1 MAKSQLQLIEL
12 YQEALHSVVAS
23 PENWL
28 EFLESAGRNYRYPF
42 QDQLM
47 IHYQKPDAMAV
58 LELNQWNTRF
68 GRWVNR
74 GATGIAAFG
83 RSQGHTCIK
92 YYFDIQDTH
101 PGKDAKPVPLW
112 SVEPDDHGPILSVLE
127 EKFHTTAPI
136 VQVAVF
142 EAARS
147 YTSTVWDHFAADYPQ
162 DMPVTQEQLQSLL
175 HNSVYYLLLH
185 RLDMMDFGHFYPSD
199 FDVLEAIQTPEQ
211 INFLGTMVSTISEG
225 ILVDI
230 AATVRAVHRNGP
242 EFFARAQNAVY
253 YEDTKSIITE
263 QGEQDYETELQHENR
278 IQSAE
283 SDTPGGTDRNGQ
295 VRHAP
300 GELST
305 NPSPEPVPEPADQR
319 NTEPAPDGNPD
330 QSHRDDGAVDAQT
343 PEGGW
348 NHGETETA
356 ESAGMDRPDEQ
367 SPQQRGGEDS
377 TRPDLQLSIFPD
389 MEQELGTPQ
398 VPGSFSLSQAEI
410 DAELRAGSNMA
421 GSKHRIVQFYQSM
434 PEQKIAIQFLKE
446 EYGYSGHTHYF
457 LDGSKGHIMYTPSDG
472 MKIQHYKSDTE
483 TILNWRTVEQ
493 RIRLMIHENTYFS
506 PEEQQFIQLA
516 QEEPEEYEE
525 IEESDSDTTEPILV
539 SSSNFRI
546 TDDNLG
552 CGSVRQ
558 KFAANIAA
566 IKLLKEL
573 EQDNRNATPEEQNI
587 LSRYVGWGGMP
598 QAFDPKNDAWKKE
611 YTELRELL
619 DAPEYNAAKS
629 SVLNAHYTSPTVIK
643 GIYEAVGNLGF
654 SSGNI
659 LEPSC
664 GVGNFFGLLPDGM
677 QDSQLYGVELDSI
690 TGRIAKKLYPEA
702 AITVAGFETTD
713 RRNFY
718 DLAIGNV
725 PFGNYRV
732 NDKAYNKLGFNIHN
746 YFFAKSLD
754 QVRPGGI
761 VAFVTSRYTM
771 DSKNPAVRKYLAER
785 AELLGAIRLPNN
797 AFQANAGTTV
807 VSDIIFLRKRERTVS
822 AENDWVHLGKTD
834 DGITLNSYFIDHPE
848 MILGQLSTEST
859 QYGKEECTVL
869 PIPGADL
876 SQQLHEAVQHIQGH
890 YTEAELVNAT
900 EIDDSIPADPNV
912 KNFSFTLVDN
922 RIYYRENSRMKP
934 IAVSDSADKRIR
946 NLMALRDCVRTLITY
961 ETEDYSDADIVLQ
974 QAELNK
980 LYDSF
985 QKEYGIINS
994 RANRLAFSED
1004 DSYYL
1009 LCSLELLD
1017 DDQNFKQKADI
1028 FTKRTIRP
1036 KNRISKVESAS
1047 EALVICLND
1056 RACVDLEFMSELT
1069 GKSIDQLEQEL
1080 TGQIFRVPDADR
1092 TNFVLAEEYLSG
1104 NVREKLRTVREYAE
1118 KNSIYAVNVTALEQV
1133 QPADLSAAEIS
1144 VRLGVTWI
1152 PEEDI
1157 RDFVLELLQPPY
1169 YLRRKIQVHYSPHT
1183 GAWQIEGKSV
1193 DSGSVYASSTYGT
1206 QRASAYHIIED
1217 TLNLRDVRIFDY
1229 MEVDGVRKAI
1239 FNKRETTI
1247 AQSKQ
1252 AAIKQEFQ
1260 NWIWK
1265 DPNRRDRLTRYY
1277 NEKFN
1282 NIRPREYD
1290 GSHLEFPGMNPEIT
1304 LRPHQKNAIA
1314 RALYGGNTLLAHCV
1328 GAGKTFEM
1336 VTIAQES
1343 KRLGLCHKSMIV
1355 VPNHLIGQWASEYLQ
1370 LYPAANIL
1378 VATEKDFTPAR
1389 RKTFCSRIS
1398 TGDYDAVIIG
1408 HSQFEKI
1415 PLSRERQAM
1424 QLERQIDEI
1433 VDGIAEAKRMGGS
1446 NFTVKQMERS
1456 RKSIQTKLQKLN
1468 DQSRKD
1474 DVVTF
1479 EELGI
1484 DRLFVDEAHAYK
1496 NLAVVTKMQN
1506 VAGISQTESQKA
1518 SDMFMKCQYLDEI
1531 TDAHGVIFGTGTPI
1545 SNTMVEMYTMQ
1556 RYLQYRTLEYYGLQH
1571 FDAWAANFG
1580 ETVTAIELA
1589 PEGTGYR
1596 TKTRFS
1602 RFYNLPELIYM
1613 FRQVADIQTA
1623 DMLKLPVPKANYH
1636 VVQLEPSEIQKEMVQ
1651 ELSDR
1656 ADRVRNK
1663 MVDSKEDNM
1672 LRITGD
1678 GRKLALD
1685 QRLMNPTLPDDPEGK
1700 SAACARK
1707 VYDIWEKTVD
1717 EKGTQIIFCDLST
1730 PHFDGNFNVYDDI
1743 REKLMDMGI
1752 PKEEIVYIHEAP
1764 TEAKKKELFA
1774 KVRSGQVRI
1783 LMGSTA
1789 KMGTG
1794 TNVQTRL
1801 VALHDL
1807 DCPWRPSDLEQRS
1820 GRIIRQ
1826 GNQYP
1831 EVDIFRYVKKN
1842 TFDSY
1847 NWQIIETKQ
1856 RFTSQ
1861 IMTSKSPARTMEE
1874 ADEMTMSYAEIKAL
1888 TTGNPLIKEK
1898 MDLDLEVSR
1907 LTLLKSSFMS
1917 QKYALE
1923 DQIHRF
1929 LPKRIQEATD
1939 KIHNMEA
1946 DIAQVQATAP
1956 TEKIKFQPMELEGKI
1971 YTEKKAAGSAI
1982 LEICKSRTTTE
1993 EKTLGSYR
2001 GFTMSLWFESFA
2013 KEWQI
2018 VLQNHLR
2025 YAVSLGTDLLGNIQ
2039 RIDNAMDSIETKLN
2053 ATKLELSTLQEQLET
2068 AKMEVQ
2074 KAFPQD
2080 EELQTKCARLQE
2092 LNSLLNMDERD
2103 DTILDDSG
2111 TEVEAE
2117 KQVYALAR

>member
-12 YQEALHSVVAS
+12 YQEALHSIVAS

-28 EFLESAGRNYRYPF
+28 RFLESAGRNYRYPF

-83 RSQGHTCIK
+83 RSQGNTCIK
-92 YYFDIQDTH
+92 YYFDIRDTH
-101 PGKDAKPVPLW
+101 PGKDVKPVPLW
-112 SVEPDDHGPILSVLE
+112 SVKPDDHGPILSVLE

-162 DMPVTQEQLQSLL
+162 DMPVMQEQLQSLL

-185 RLDMMDFGHFYPSD
+185 RLNMMDFGHFYPSD
-199 FDVLEAIQTPEQ
+199 FDALEAIQTPEQ

-230 AATVRAVHRNGP
+230 ATTVRAVHRNGP
-242 EFFARAQNAVY
+242 EFFARSQNAVY
-253 YEDTKSIITE
+253 YEDTKPFITE
-263 QGEQDYETELQHENR
+263 QGGQNYGTELQHENR

-283 SDTPGGTDRNGQ
+283 PDTSGGTNRDGQ

-305 NPSPEPVPEPADQR
+305 NPSPEPVSEPVGQR

-330 QSHRDDGAVDAQT
+330 QGHRDAGAIDAPT

-348 NHGETETA
+348 NHRGTKTA
-356 ESAGMDRPDEQ
+356 ESAGMDGADEQ

-389 MEQELGTPQ
+389 MEQELGTNQ
-398 VPGSFSLSQAEI
+398 TPGSFLLSQAEI
-410 DAELRAGSNMA
+410 DAELRAGSIMA
-421 GSKHRIVQFYQSM
+421 GSKQRIAAFYQSM
-434 PEQKIAIQFLKE
+434 PEQKTAIQFLKE
-446 EYGYSGHTHYF
+446 EYGYSGHTHFF
-457 LDGSKGHIMYTPSDG
+457 LDGSTGHIMYTPTDG
-472 MKIQHYKSDTE
+472 MKIQHYESDTE
-483 TILNWRTVEQ
+483 TTLNWRTVEQ
-493 RIRLMIHENTYFS
+493 RIRLMIHENTYLS
-506 PEEQQFIQLA
+506 PEEQQVIQLS
-516 QEEPEEYEE
+516 QGESKVYEKT
-525 IEESDSDTTEPILV
+525 EESNSDTTEPILV
-539 SSSNFRI
+539 SSSNFHI

-558 KFAANIAA
+558 KFAANVAA
-566 IKLLKEL
+566 IKLLKKL

-611 YTELRELL
+611 YTELLELL
-619 DAPEYNAAKS
+619 ETHEYNAAKS

-643 GIYEAVGNLGF
+643 AIYEAVGNLGF
-654 SSGNI
+654 TSGNI

-677 QDSQLYGVELDSI
+677 QNSNLYGVELDSI

-702 AITVAGFETTD
+702 DITIAGFETTD

-725 PFGNYRV
+725 PYGNYRV
-732 NDKAYNKLGFNIHN
+732 NDKAYNQLGFNIHN

-771 DSKNPAVRKYLAER
+771 DSKNPEVRKYLAER

-807 VSDIIFLRKRERTVS
+807 VSDILFLQKRERTVS
-822 AENDWVHLGKTD
+822 AESDWVHLGKTD

-848 MILGQLSTEST
+848 MILGQLSNEST

-934 IAVSDSADKRIR
+934 IPVSDSAAKRIR
-946 NLMALRDCVRTLITY
+946 KLMELRDCVRTLITY
-961 ETEDYSDADIVLQ
+961 ETDDYSDADIELQ

-994 RANRLAFSED
+994 RVNRLAFSED

-1009 LCSLELLD
+1009 LCSLEILD

-1056 RACVDLEFMSELT
+1056 RACVDMEFMSELT
-1069 GKSIDQLEQEL
+1069 GKSIEQLEQEL

-1092 TNFVLAEEYLSG
+1092 TTFVLAEEYLSG
-1104 NVREKLRTVREYAE
+1104 NVREKLRTAREYAA
-1118 KNSIYAVNVTALEQV
+1118 KNTIYATNVTALEQV

-1144 VRLGVTWI
+1144 VRLGTTWI

-1157 RDFVLELLQPPY
+1157 RNFVLELLQPPY

-1229 MEVDGVRKAI
+1229 IEVDGTRKAI
-1239 FNKRETTI
+1239 LNKKETTI

-1252 AAIKQEFQ
+1252 TAIKQEFQ
-1260 NWIWK
+1260 NWIWR
-1265 DPNRRDRLTRYY
+1265 DPNRRERLTKYY

-1304 LRPHQKNAIA
+1304 LRSHQKNAIA

-1378 VATEKDFTPAR
+1378 VATEKDFIPTR

-1651 ELSDR
+1651 NLSDR

-1685 QRLMNPTLPDDPEGK
+1685 QRLMNPMLPDDPDGK
-1700 SAACARK
+1700 SAACAQK
-1707 VYDIWEKTVD
+1707 VYNIWKKTAD
-1717 EKGTQIIFCDLST
+1717 NKGAQIIFCDLST
-1730 PHFDGNFNVYDDI
+1730 PHFDGKFNVYDDI
-1743 REKLMDMGI
+1743 RTKLVDMGI
-1752 PKEEIVYIHEAP
+1752 PKDEIVYIHEAP

-1774 KVRSGQVRI
+1774 KVRSGQVRV

-1801 VALHDL
+1801 AALHDL

-1939 KIHNMEA
+1939 KIQNMEA
-1946 DIAQVQATAP
+1946 DVAQVQATAP
-1956 TEKIKFQPMELEGKI
+1956 TGKIKFQPMELEGKI
-1971 YTEKKAAGSAI
+1971 YTDKKAAGSAI
-1982 LEICKSRTTTE
+1982 FEICNNRTSTE
-1993 EKTLGSYR
+1993 EKPLGSYR

-2053 ATKLELSTLQEQLET
+2053 ATKLELSTLQERLEA
-2068 AKMEVQ
+2068 AKVEVQ
-2074 KAFPQD
+2074 KAFPQE
-2080 EELQTKCARLQE
+2080 EELQTKSARLQE
-2092 LNSLLNMDERD
+2092 LNSLLNMDEKD
-2103 DTILDDSG
+2103 DAILDDC
-2111 TEVEAE
+2111 EAE
-2117 KQVYALAR
+2117 ISVEKQQYSLER